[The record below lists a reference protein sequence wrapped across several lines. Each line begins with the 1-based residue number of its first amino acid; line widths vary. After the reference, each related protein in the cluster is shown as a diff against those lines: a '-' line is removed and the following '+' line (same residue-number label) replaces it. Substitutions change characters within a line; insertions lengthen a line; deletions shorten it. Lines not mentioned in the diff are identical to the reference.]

1 MGTAASGM
9 DESAVLSRTRQ
20 NNFTVLVRLHSDF
33 ILRHEKLPLT
43 QRFQHVGGCRE
54 TEAHQKL
61 LFTSRVALQDGI
73 DHVWSL
79 RKIKRQTNR
88 GLVSQKVTQ
97 VFIPTT
103 DTINKSD
110 WLFNKEEL
118 SLLIIFLFHTFSGN
132 LSLKVSHY
140 TKCTFQMFMN
150 CINTFFGS
158 YKMLRCS
165 STAAKVEKWG
175 CETG

>member
-1 MGTAASGM
+1 MFFVVVFFNKNIVPLQTEQINNTVALKLMGTAASGM

-73 DHVWSL
+73 DHV
-79 RKIKRQTNR
+79 
-88 GLVSQKVTQ
+88 
-97 VFIPTT
+97 
-103 DTINKSD
+103 
-110 WLFNKEEL
+110 
-118 SLLIIFLFHTFSGN
+118 
-132 LSLKVSHY
+132 
-140 TKCTFQMFMN
+140 
-150 CINTFFGS
+150 
-158 YKMLRCS
+158 
-165 STAAKVEKWG
+165 
-175 CETG
+175 